1 MQEAEPVERDYAQHP
16 YLKRMQFRG
25 GGYAILMALHSRS
38 ASANLR
44 QFMYKS
50 LGLRWYWIGMDR
62 DG

>member
-25 GGYAILMALHSRS
+25 GGYAILMALHLRS

-50 LGLRWYWIGMDR
+50 LGLRW
-62 DG
+62 